1 MNTSILI
8 CCVYRHTSHT
18 RVLCGAKLVF
28 ELFSHIYISTIEVE
42 LLNLNFENATRKKS
56 EVKYVS
62 LSKSLR
68 HHEAPQCVPVETSAS
83 TSSQS
88 IASSELAEEEAQLE
102 ALRRRTLPKP
112 TKRSLPHSSVA
123 ASSAA
128 LAAEVQPAGG
138 GGGRRAASRSAA
150 W

>member
-1 MNTSILI
+1 MGPHKSVSISLSI
-8 CCVYRHTSHT
+8 
-18 RVLCGAKLVF
+18 AF
-28 ELFSHIYISTIEVE
+28 
-42 LLNLNFENATRKKS
+42 LNFEQYTNKVKS
-56 EVKYVS
+56 KSLVS
-62 LSKSLR
+62 RKSLR

-88 IASSELAEEEAQLE
+88 IASSELAEEAAQLE

-128 LAAEVQPAGG
+128 LAAEVQPADG

>member
-1 MNTSILI
+1 M
-8 CCVYRHTSHT
+8 
-18 RVLCGAKLVF
+18 
-28 ELFSHIYISTIEVE
+28 
-42 LLNLNFENATRKKS
+42 KS

-62 LSKSLR
+62 LVSLSKYKSLVR

-128 LAAEVQPAGG
+128 LAAEEQPAGG